1 MNNAIWKPWII
12 GTLTI
17 AVAGIVI
24 RSIWQIVVITT
35 PGTMLIFIPLI
46 LALVG
51 ANALLI
57 YIVARPERL
66 TNLFSLTIIT
76 LVLTGG
82 LIAGVTHFV
91 NFIISDLAH
100 HFWSKVI
107 SACVLSSSVSAYFLI
122 IWFLWSLR
130 IKRQRHG

>member
-1 MNNAIWKPWII
+1 MNDKLWKPWLI
-12 GTLTI
+12 GTFTI
-17 AVAGIVI
+17 AVIGIVI

-35 PGTMLIFIPLI
+35 SGTMVIFIPLI

-57 YIVARPERL
+57 YIVLKPERL
-66 TNLFSLTIIT
+66 TNMLSLTVIT

-82 LIAGVTHFV
+82 LIAGVSHFY
-91 NFIISDLAH
+91 NFIISPLADP
-100 HFWSKVI
+100 FWSKVI

-130 IKRQRHG
+130 KKRQRDG

>member
-1 MNNAIWKPWII
+1 MNDKLWKPWII
-12 GTLTI
+12 GTFTI
-17 AVAGIVI
+17 AVIGIVI

-35 PGTMLIFIPLI
+35 SGTMVIFIPLI

-57 YIVARPERL
+57 YIVLKPERL
-66 TNLFSLTIIT
+66 TNMLSLTVIT

-82 LIAGVTHFV
+82 LIAGVSHFY
-91 NFIISDLAH
+91 NFIISPLADP
-100 HFWSKVI
+100 FWSKVI

-130 IKRQRHG
+130 IKRKRDG

>member
-1 MNNAIWKPWII
+1 MNDKLWKPWII
-12 GTLTI
+12 GTFTI
-17 AVAGIVI
+17 AVIGIVI

-35 PGTMLIFIPLI
+35 SGTMVIFIPLI

-57 YIVARPERL
+57 YIVLKPERL
-66 TNLFSLTIIT
+66 TNMLSLTVIT

-82 LIAGVTHFV
+82 LIAGVSHFY
-91 NFIISDLAH
+91 NFIISPLADP
-100 HFWSKVI
+100 FWSKVI

-130 IKRQRHG
+130 KKRQRDG